1 MATFLDVT
9 GLEHFSSLFVFLF
22 TWLIMYAVFS
32 TTKILGGNKALPIL
46 LGLVLSIFVLL
57 SPAVTSIVRELAP
70 WITVGF
76 LFIVLVAVVSKLMV
90 GDFPGAG
97 QASIEVRAVLLVF
110 LVIVIFIASMTQIRK
125 HISVPGDEG
134 TSEDTEEFLKPTT
147 IIFHP
152 KVMGAILLLAIAIF
166 TIALLASR
174 VY

>member
-22 TWLIMYAVFS
+22 TWIIMYAVFS
-32 TTKILGGNKALPIL
+32 ATKILGGNKALPIL

-70 WITVGF
+70 WITIGF
-76 LFIVLVAVVSKLMV
+76 LFIVLVAVVAKLMI

-97 QASIEVRAVLLVF
+97 QASIEIRAVLLVF
-110 LVIVIFIASMTQIRK
+110 LVIVIFIASMAQIRK
-125 HISVPGDEG
+125 HISVPGDDG

-147 IIFHP
+147 VIFHP

-166 TIALLASR
+166 TIALLASSIS
-174 VY
+174 

>member
-22 TWLIMYAVFS
+22 TWIIMYAVFTAS
-32 TTKILGGNKALPIL
+32 KVFGGNKAGPIL
-46 LGLVLSIFVLL
+46 LGMILSIFVLL

-70 WITVGF
+70 WITIGF
-76 LFIVLVAVVSKLMV
+76 LFIVLVAVVAKLMI
-90 GDFPGAG
+90 GDFAGAG
-97 QASIEVRAVLLVF
+97 EASIEVRGVLLVF
-110 LVIVIFIASMTQIRK
+110 LVIVIFIASMAQIRK
-125 HISVPGDEG
+125 HIPVPGDGG

-166 TIALLASR
+166 TIALLASSIS
-174 VY
+174 